1 MEQAQAVHTPET
13 GVSRSAATRPDGDSA
28 SDRRNPIDGFSARL
42 LEVIGELSAMGET
55 PLRLADI
62 DTRLARF
69 GQIEDE
75 LMISNEQYQSMDDHQ
90 RAVFDAFMQEY
101 HEQSTVLRFAHTSPG
116 VVEDVMCEL
125 ETAWRSQQPGT
136 EPDRSPVLAVAHRCS
151 ETGLL
156 AIAISSSTVLPRVA
170 TRAHGTRLL
179 RCEHWLFGVLADS
192 LPPRRLRTPLTGFTE
207 DEYEAILS
215 LWEEDP
221 TSEFHDP
228 GTVLEAVRR
237 LS

>member
-13 GVSRSAATRPDGDSA
+13 GASRSPSARSGGGPATGI
-28 SDRRNPIDGFSARL
+28 RNPVDGFSARL
-42 LEVIGELSAMGET
+42 LEVIAELVALGET

-62 DTRLARF
+62 DARLTRF

-75 LMISNEQYQSMDDHQ
+75 FLISNEQYQNLDYRQ
-90 RAVFDAFMQEY
+90 RAVFDAFLQEY
-101 HEQSTVLRFAHTSPG
+101 HKQSTAVRFAHSAPG
-116 VVEDVMCEL
+116 VIEDAMLEL
-125 ETAWRSQQPGT
+125 ETAWRSRQPGT
-136 EPDRSPVLAVAHRCS
+136 EPDRAPVLAVARRCS

-156 AIAISSSTVLPRVA
+156 AIAISSSTVLPRGA
-170 TRAHGTRLL
+170 SRSHGTRLL
-179 RCEHWLFGVLADS
+179 RCEQWLFGVLAES
-192 LPPRRLRTPLTGFTE
+192 VSTGRLRTPLTGFTE

-228 GTVLEAVRR
+228 GSVLEAVRR